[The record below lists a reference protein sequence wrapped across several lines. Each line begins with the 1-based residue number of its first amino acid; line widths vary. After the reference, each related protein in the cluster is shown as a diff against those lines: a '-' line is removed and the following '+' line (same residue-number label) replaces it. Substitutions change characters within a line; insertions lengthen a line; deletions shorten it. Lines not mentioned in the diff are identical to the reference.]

1 MGNRIEN
8 DCGLKIDLS
17 DNGTYIISFG
27 GLSTD
32 ESRYC
37 TCELTVDT
45 STILKGEYKCKFMLI
60 LTSWVINT
68 PKYII
73 IFIKISLKRQYSFIL
88 VLRTAP
94 SLEDDIMRVLEY
106 CLNETG
112 DLAGFMV
119 SLRKQLKKKL

>member
-45 STILKGEYKCKFMLI
+45 STILKGEYKCKFVLI

-68 PKYII
+68 PKLYHHIYQNIFKKTIFFYFSIANRAII
-73 IFIKISLKRQYSFIL
+73 GR
-88 VLRTAP
+88 
-94 SLEDDIMRVLEY
+94 
-106 CLNETG
+106 
-112 DLAGFMV
+112 
-119 SLRKQLKKKL
+119 